1 MRAYLLGL
9 AVVGVVVGGAW
20 IALAFFFGHLAG
32 SDDAYARSAACVRRD
47 PALAADPA
55 DAVAYRGAGLHALGI
70 RWNDVRAVALFSDSL
85 SPDPVD
91 RVDARILAG
100 LHRRGVAPAE
110 IDRRLLHE
118 DNVTLYYLRAAPS
131 TAAQSAIGRC
141 VYLVHYNR
149 IASALGLY
157 IHPHARL
164 PFLPGA
170 RRER

>member
-1 MRAYLLGL
+1 MRAYLIGL

-20 IALAFFFGHLAG
+20 ILLAFFFGHIG
-32 SDDAYARSAACVRRD
+32 GGDDAYARSAACVRRD
-47 PALAADPA
+47 PALVAEPA
-55 DAVAYRGAGLHALGI
+55 VTYRGPGMQALGI
-70 RWNDVRAVALFSDSL
+70 RWKDVRAVALFSDSL
-85 SPDPVD
+85 SPDSVD
-91 RVDARILAG
+91 RVDAKILAA
-100 LHRRGVAPAE
+100 LHRQRTSHAQIA
-110 IDRRLLHE
+110 RRLLHE
-118 DNVTLYYLRAAPS
+118 DNVTLYYLHAAPS

-157 IHPHARL
+157 LHPRARL